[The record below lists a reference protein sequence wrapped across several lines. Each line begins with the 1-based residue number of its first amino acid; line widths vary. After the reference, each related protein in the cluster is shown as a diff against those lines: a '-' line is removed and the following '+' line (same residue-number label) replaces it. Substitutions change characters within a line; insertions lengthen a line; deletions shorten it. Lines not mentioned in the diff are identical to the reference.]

1 MALRDQ
7 ILARFQ
13 RERKELGLSQK
24 ELAAKYQVSQTY
36 MGELLGGKSDFHGM
50 TLGRLESM
58 FSDAVLHLGFNSINS
73 ISNTGTITGG
83 ITQQISFPDGTAE
96 LRSHIIEGLIDLD
109 IPDDARTKILRV
121 VKDA

>member
-13 RERKELGLSQK
+13 RERKELGLSPK
-24 ELAAKYQVSQTY
+24 ELASKYRVSEPY
-36 MGELLGGKSDFHGM
+36 MAAVLHGRADFHGM
-50 TLGRLESM
+50 TIGRLEKM
-58 FSDAVLHLGFNSINS
+58 FSDAVLHLGFNTINS
-73 ISNTGTITGG
+73 ISNTGTIAGG

>member
-13 RERKELGLSQK
+13 REKKEQGLSQK

-36 MGELLGGKSDFHGM
+36 MGELLAGKSDFHGM
-50 TLGRLESM
+50 TLGRLEMM